1 MDGAPMILSP
11 KACKRFAF
19 VHIPKTGGSTIL
31 EMVRKHPLLTSLLI
45 DHPKLDPNR
54 HIIAEEQR
62 QHIAPAIWDEAF
74 TFATVRD
81 PFDFAIS
88 QFFFHLEA
96 HCPHQTKSKKWAHQP
111 ACRIFNAMQLKGVS
125 NVTDLSYKYAFNEW
139 LMIMDRGEF
148 RDVGRL
154 AYSLLAQNR
163 TGITQLSWVTDT
175 SGKMVVQKVVKL
187 GSHEYQR
194 LASCD
199 GLVHELC
206 SKAGTPPPLG
216 SSGIALDFVKRDEF
230 RCKNGSS
237 HANPSRHGSR
247 HYYFTPWSCSIVARH
262 FAADFAAFDYDVAAC
277 PM

>member
-1 MDGAPMILSP
+1 
-11 KACKRFAF
+11 
-19 VHIPKTGGSTIL
+19 L
-31 EMVRKHPLLTSLLI
+31 EMVRKHRLLTSLLI
-45 DHPKLDPNR
+45 DYPHLGSNR
-54 HIIAEEQR
+54 HTIAEEQR
-62 QHIAPAIWDEAF
+62 QHIAPAVWDEAF

-96 HCPHQTKSKKWAHQP
+96 HCPMAKWIRQP
-111 ACRIFNAMQLKGVS
+111 ACRLFYDMNLKNVS
-125 NVTDLSYKYAFNEW
+125 NVTDLTYKSAFNEW
-139 LMIMDRGEF
+139 LMIMDREEF

-163 TGITQLSWVTDT
+163 TEVTQFAWLTDT
-175 SGKMVVQKVVKL
+175 SGKLMVQKVVKL

-206 SKAGTPPPLG
+206 SEADTHLPLR
-216 SSGIALDFVKRDEF
+216 SSGGTTDVVERDPL
-230 RCKNGSS
+230 RCENASS

-247 HYYFTPWSCSIVARH
+247 HDYFTPWSCAVVARH